1 MRMIVTLSLT
11 ILAGCSTAP
20 STYYG
25 EYTRGGERVPYMAV
39 LKECRTVARDKAIKD
54 NDSDIGTAVW
64 LRDVDEYVL
73 ACMNE
78 KGFELVNGKLPS
90 KTSPS
95 WGD

>member
-1 MRMIVTLSLT
+1 MRIIVALFLVG
-11 ILAGCSTAP
+11 LAGCSTAP

-25 EYTRGGERVPYMAV
+25 EYTRGGERVPYMAA

-54 NDSDIGTAVW
+54 NDADIGTAVW
-64 LRDVDEYVL
+64 LRDVDGYVL

-78 KGFELVNGKLPS
+78 KGYELLNGKLPS